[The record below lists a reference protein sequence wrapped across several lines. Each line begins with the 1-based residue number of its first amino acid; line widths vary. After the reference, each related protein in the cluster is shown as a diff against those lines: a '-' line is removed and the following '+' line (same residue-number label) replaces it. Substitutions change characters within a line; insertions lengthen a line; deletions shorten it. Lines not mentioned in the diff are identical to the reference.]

1 MGKET
6 LRSIGEATTELFS
19 VDGISPFGGVGNML
33 YGLYDGFDY
42 SDKIRSHEDMNII
55 KSEKMDLYEKIL
67 TSGVTEVRSRPSRW
81 RRIKTRTAS
90 PSAVSWATRSAPP
103 WRLLEAESSP

>member
-1 MGKET
+1 MKYFNRHECMGVDT
-6 LRSIGEATTELFS
+6 LKKIGESTTELFS

-67 TSGVTEVRSRPSRW
+67 NICKDIDTYTKHEYDVT
-81 RRIKTRTAS
+81 IH
-90 PSAVSWATRSAPP
+90 
-103 WRLLEAESSP
+103 

>member
-1 MGKET
+1 MKYFNRHECMGVDT
-6 LRSIGEATTELFS
+6 LKKIGESTTELFS

-67 TSGVTEVRSRPSRW
+67 NICKDVDTYPKHDHDVTVH
-81 RRIKTRTAS
+81 
-90 PSAVSWATRSAPP
+90 
-103 WRLLEAESSP
+103 

>member
-1 MGKET
+1 MKYFNRHKCMSVDT
-6 LRSIGEATTELFS
+6 LKKIGESTTELFS

-67 TSGVTEVRSRPSRW
+67 NICKDIDTYPKHKHDVTEH
-81 RRIKTRTAS
+81 
-90 PSAVSWATRSAPP
+90 
-103 WRLLEAESSP
+103 

>member
-1 MGKET
+1 MKYFNRHECMGVDT
-6 LRSIGEATTELFS
+6 LKKIGESTTELFS

-55 KSEKMDLYEKIL
+55 KSEKMDLCEKIL
-67 TSGVTEVRSRPSRW
+67 NICKDIDTYTKHEYDVT
-81 RRIKTRTAS
+81 IH
-90 PSAVSWATRSAPP
+90 
-103 WRLLEAESSP
+103 

>member
-1 MGKET
+1 MGVDT
-6 LRSIGEATTELFS
+6 LKKIGESTTELFS

-67 TSGVTEVRSRPSRW
+67 NICKDIDTYTKHEYDVT
-81 RRIKTRTAS
+81 IH
-90 PSAVSWATRSAPP
+90 
-103 WRLLEAESSP
+103 